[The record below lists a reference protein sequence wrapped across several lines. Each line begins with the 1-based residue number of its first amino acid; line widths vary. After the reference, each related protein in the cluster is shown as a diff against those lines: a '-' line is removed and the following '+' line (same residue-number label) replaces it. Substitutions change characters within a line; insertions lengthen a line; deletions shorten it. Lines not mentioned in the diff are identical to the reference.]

1 MCVWSLSS
9 VQLFAAPWTVTH
21 QAPLSMG
28 FPKQRYWSGLPFL
41 SPGDLPDPEI
51 KHASPALARGFFCC
65 FLLLS
70 HQGRPCPVMV
80 LCYSFLLLR
89 VSFGGGRSKGRES
102 HQWFSFSV
110 FFLQWLYVVPLH
122 FLDRG
127 GYLLWFEIHS
137 LSAPS
142 SVSVT
147 KYGFFECFQGGGGV
161 VMGLYFFFP
170 SAFLVLENV
179 KFPPLCFFIPHTTS
193 EGLLPL
199 AFCWPETLPSRL
211 PSRTSGTFKSLSCS
225 QCSDLTRILN
235 IYGPPH
241 CGNDYDLILESS
253 FLFSLPWCFL
263 GATVYMKLCKGLG
276 VNLRNESIGN

>member
-1 MCVWSLSS
+1 M
-9 VQLFAAPWTVTH
+9 H
-21 QAPLSMG
+21 PLH
-28 FPKQRYWSGLPFL
+28 WHV
-41 SPGDLPDPEI
+41 D
-51 KHASPALARGFFCC
+51 FFCC

-147 KYGFFECFQGGGGV
+147 KYGFFECFQGAGGV
-161 VMGLYFFFP
+161 VMGLYFFF
-170 SAFLVLENV
+170 SFC
-179 KFPPLCFFIPHTTS
+179 FPC
-193 EGLLPL
+193 
-199 AFCWPETLPSRL
+199 
-211 PSRTSGTFKSLSCS
+211 SGK
-225 QCSDLTRILN
+225 
-235 IYGPPH
+235 Y
-241 CGNDYDLILESS
+241 
-253 FLFSLPWCFL
+253 
-263 GATVYMKLCKGLG
+263 
-276 VNLRNESIGN
+276 